1 MTSRWGPLGW
11 ITLHSISANYPE
23 HPSDADKMILKKFIE
38 LFAETISCPSCKSH
52 FGIMYHTYITR
63 NPSWWNS
70 RANVFLFVCRAH
82 NTVNRRLDKPIIPS
96 VMSSI
101 DTLLMLTRVTPPK
114 EYRKQYLMYLQRN
127 WASPDAEGFMMSRAV
142 REMIKI
148 NSEYWDP
155 RETNFAIQIPEND
168 ILEAIIPTRSQTGGV
183 LPGLKSD
190 GSPVQ
195 VGFSLRSGRFSLI
208 RR

>member
-23 HPSDADKMILKKFIE
+23 HPTDADKMILKKFIE

-52 FGIMYHTYITR
+52 FGIMYHTYIAR
-63 NPSWWNS
+63 HPSWWNS
-70 RANVFLFVCRAH
+70 RANLFLFICRAH

-101 DTLLMLTRVTPPK
+101 DTLLMLTKVTSPK
-114 EYRKQYLMYLQRN
+114 EYRKQYLIYLQRN

-148 NSEYWDP
+148 NAEYWDP
-155 RETNFAIQIPEND
+155 RETNFAIRIPEGD
-168 ILEAIIPTRSQTGGV
+168 VLETIVPVRSQTGAV

-190 GSPVQ
+190 GSPLQ
-195 VGFSLRSGRFSLI
+195 VGFSLRSGRFSLV